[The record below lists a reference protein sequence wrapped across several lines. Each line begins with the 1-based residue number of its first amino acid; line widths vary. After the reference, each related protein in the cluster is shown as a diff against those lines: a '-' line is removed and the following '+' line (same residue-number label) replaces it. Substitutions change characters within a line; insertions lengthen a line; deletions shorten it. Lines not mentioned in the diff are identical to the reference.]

1 MVALER
7 RKRLADGTFGEL
19 EKVFGEETSEEKAKR
34 LDAENKLL
42 KAQNNALSDRADFIE
57 DLIQEIAMQVYQ

>member
-1 MVALER
+1 MKAVLVR
-7 RKRLADGTFGEL
+7 DRLPDGSLGEL
-19 EKVFGEETSEEKAKR
+19 EKAFEGETAEEKADR
-34 LDAENKLL
+34 LDTENKLL